1 MRALP
6 PTNSQILDVR
16 HWNGLNDL
24 PEGMNNL
31 VNLRY
36 LLVPGSGSLHSK
48 ISRVGDLEFLQ
59 ELKEFRVQKKDGFDI
74 SQLGN
79 LKEINGSLSILDL
92 ENVADKEEAARAGIK
107 QKKHLRTLSLSW
119 GCASASPA
127 AIQEMVM
134 EGLKPHENL
143 AHLTVVNYAGA
154 TPLWLAKNPS
164 LTNLESLHLQDC
176 AAVKLLPPF
185 QTMPFLTTL
194 SLVGLSS
201 LNDFHID
208 FRSYEKDEL
217 ELSEIEI
224 LKCSALI
231 TSIGLHSCK
240 ALTKLSINGCGALA
254 KLSIKDCGALTKLS
268 ITNCGALASLELEGM
283 PSSDQFDAQYPR
295 MLSTSIWLHLKL
307 TISLANHYGDYL

>member
-1 MRALP
+1 MG
-6 PTNSQILDVR
+6 VR
-16 HWNGLNDL
+16 K
-24 PEGMNNL
+24 
-31 VNLRY
+31 RKSSSY
-36 LLVPGSGSLHSK
+36 PG
-48 ISRVGDLEFLQ
+48 
-59 ELKEFRVQKKDGFDI
+59 
-74 SQLGN
+74 N
-79 LKEINGSLSILDL
+79 
-92 ENVADKEEAARAGIK
+92 
-107 QKKHLRTLSLSW
+107 
-119 GCASASPA
+119 
-127 AIQEMVM
+127 
-134 EGLKPHENL
+134 
-143 AHLTVVNYAGA
+143 GA

-240 ALTKLSINGCGALA
+240 ALTKLSI
-254 KLSIKDCGALTKLS
+254 
-268 ITNCGALASLELEGM
+268 TNCGALASLELEGM
-283 PSSDQFDAQYPR
+283 PSSDQL
-295 MLSTSIWLHLKL
+295 MLNIQGCSQLPSGFISNWQFCWQTTTE
-307 TISLANHYGDYL
+307 TICKYGFVVNLLQPVFSRLDNLF